1 MKTVALLSQ
10 KGGAGKTTLAVCMAV
25 AAERAGQSAIVLDL
39 DPQATACNWS
49 DRREN
54 DMPVITDVQPARLNA
69 ALSRAEQEGVD
80 IAFLD
85 TPPRSEHAA
94 LEAAKAADLV
104 VLPVRPQI
112 YDLET
117 LKATRELITM
127 AGDTPALVLL
137 NAVPARGNRGRQAED
152 AVRAIDLPVAEAS
165 FGHRAAYGDAAALG
179 LTPVEFESSGKAS
192 QEMLHVYMYIS
203 KLLDNATLPR
213 GDYGETEAESGKRT
227 S

>member
-25 AAERAGQSAIVLDL
+25 AAERAGHSAVVLDL

-49 DRREN
+49 DRRES
-54 DMPVITDVQPARLNA
+54 DTPVITDVQPARLNA
-69 ALSRAEQEGVD
+69 ALTRAEQEGVN

-104 VLPVRPQI
+104 LLPVRPQI

-117 LKATRELITM
+117 LKATQQLITM
-127 AGDTPALVLL
+127 AGDKPAVVVL
-137 NAVPARGNRGRQAED
+137 NAVPARGSRARQAED
-152 AVRAIDLPVAEAS
+152 AVHAMDLPVAEAR
-165 FGHRAAYGDAAALG
+165 FGNRAAYGDAAALG
-179 LTPVEFESSGKAS
+179 LTPAEYEPSGKAA

-203 KLLDNATLPR
+203 RLLDNTTSPR
-213 GDYGETEAESGKRT
+213 GDHGKAEAQSGERT
-227 S
+227 G